1 MTTFAISPRA
11 ARGIAL
17 LATLFALSSC
27 GGVQLASVTDTQ
39 FLLTNRILPLRS
51 MMVVYDTRDLGMKA
65 EVEQSLVEALR
76 SNADV
81 VARRDID
88 LFSPLKTLSEKE
100 KVWALKDNDVK
111 AVLYIGGKGSGR
123 PLRDWLYTEAKDIDT
138 GTPAWS
144 SSVVRLFLPETGE
157 VIWTGSLSGEE
168 TGPEVISTRGFAS
181 AVASELV
188 RLGMIAV
195 RRPENPALRGFN
207 R

>member
-88 LFSPLKTLSEKE
+88 LFP
-100 KVWALKDNDVK
+100 
-111 AVLYIGGKGSGR
+111 R
-123 PLRDWLYTEAKDIDT
+123 
-138 GTPAWS
+138 
-144 SSVVRLFLPETGE
+144 
-157 VIWTGSLSGEE
+157 
-168 TGPEVISTRGFAS
+168 
-181 AVASELV
+181 
-188 RLGMIAV
+188 
-195 RRPENPALRGFN
+195 
-207 R
+207 